1 MSKRRFV
8 YFTDEELKIM
18 QNSISDLKLKKE
30 IKEEFKE
37 REYNRKQHEEWMN
50 SRRTFYA
57 C

>member
-18 QNSISDLKLKKE
+18 QNSISDSKLKKE

-37 REYNRKQHEEWMN
+37 REYNRKQYEEWIN
-50 SRRTFYA
+50 SRVTFYA